1 MSEGVEVCDPSGCP
15 TSMMVSLVIVW
26 AYLKLI
32 CVIVQAIIF
41 LAPLAFNQ
49 VLEEDKQVNRLEDS
63 IYLWKEVC
71 RNPLLARANIILFF
85 NKMDILKKTL
95 ESGIKV
101 ETYVPSYG
109 STPNDVENVT
119 KYFKEKFRAYHVGLI
134 LLNMQQYCDTFIETT
149 VSTTADILLS

>member
-1 MSEGVEVCDPSGCP
+1 MSCVEV
-15 TSMMVSLVIVW
+15 L
-26 AYLKLI
+26 LLI
-32 CVIVQAIIF
+32 SFVVQAIIF

-95 ESGIKV
+95 QSGIRV
-101 ETYVPSYG
+101 ETYRPELRKH
-109 STPNDVENVT
+109 P
-119 KYFKEKFRAYHVGLI
+119 
-134 LLNMQQYCDTFIETT
+134 
-149 VSTTADILLS
+149 

>member
-1 MSEGVEVCDPSGCP
+1 MSCVEV
-15 TSMMVSLVIVW
+15 L
-26 AYLKLI
+26 LLI
-32 CVIVQAIIF
+32 SFVVQAIIF

-95 ESGIKV
+95 QSGVRV

-119 KYFKEKFRAYHVGLI
+119 KYFKEKFRAYHVSCI
-134 LLNMQQYCDTFIETT
+134 LLRDECDHDMFIETI
-149 VSTTADILLS
+149 VPETTDVLLS